1 MTTIKLTQESSEDTL
16 KHYFQQVFN
25 LAGSDQQFPVD
36 FDEVWPLVYSRRDNA
51 VRELTTNPMFIEDI
65 DYQSLLKN
73 EEQDSDKKWGGNNK
87 VEYRISVSC
96 LEYLIVRKVRPVFEV
111 YRRVFHEV
119 AKRKEKTVES
129 KKVKTLKQQCT
140 SMNETI
146 ETLRRKSAEEE
157 QLKNSLLQFVVGH
170 GLFNGWL
177 RFNKNGIADRA
188 VRGYKLAI
196 EGKLV

>member
-1 MTTIKLTQESSEDTL
+1 MTTIKLTQESSEETL

-36 FDEVWPLVYSRRDNA
+36 FDEVWPLVYSRKDHA
-51 VRELTTNPMFIEDI
+51 VRELTTNPMYIQDL
-65 DYQSLLKN
+65 DYQVFPINGERCEDGKFN
-73 EEQDSDKKWGGNNK
+73 GGNK

-119 AKRKEKTVES
+119 AKRKEKTAES
-129 KKVKTLKQQCT
+129 KKVKMLKQQCT

-146 ETLRRKSAEEE
+146 EALRRKSAEEE

-188 VRGYKLAI
+188 VRGVQI
-196 EGKLV
+196 GH